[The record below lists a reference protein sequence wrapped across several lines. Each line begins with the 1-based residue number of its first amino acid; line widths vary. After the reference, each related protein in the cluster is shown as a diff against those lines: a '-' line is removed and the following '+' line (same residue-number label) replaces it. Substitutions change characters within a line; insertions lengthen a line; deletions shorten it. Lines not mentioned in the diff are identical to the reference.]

1 MADLK
6 AKAQE
11 EPKWVDVTIP
21 SIEMEPFK
29 FTVGGAPSVT
39 ADVLRKLAGDPF
51 GDEPKYGTAYDFFG
65 GGEEG
70 HDACVALFSLTAIGS
85 VGLQFVL
92 WIIVWVFSVLIRSM
106 SPRTIFYNLPS
117 HQHLD

>member
-92 WIIVWVFSVLIRSM
+92 WIIVWVFFLFSSAQCLLEQS
-106 SPRTIFYNLPS
+106 STTYPLTNT
-117 HQHLD
+117 